1 MPQSLAELSRLI
13 PPAVVVFL
21 IFVFI
26 GQFIRQ
32 YRGPAKKLSAEL
44 TTCADS
50 ISRIRELAPHVRRV
64 SAGEV
69 LSKGSFAHHW
79 AEFQHTLHD
88 QYRDEDGERVIRQSR
103 ATAPASYYFSPQSV
117 VDTPLRTEYFRHLP
131 GILTGIGIIGTFFGL
146 IMGLS
151 GFDPGT
157 PEKVQESVNGLIRD
171 VFFAFIGSLVA
182 IVGAM
187 IVTHLEKHWLRV
199 CYERLEK
206 LTDAIDQL
214 FDAGVGEEYLA
225 DLVHSSQES
234 STQTRNLAHTMI
246 SEMRVLLTNIVDTQV
261 RESLKLAETLTGSY
275 KDSGDRMAAQ
285 ISQSIESS
293 FRAPLERIADSVS
306 AVSGDQ
312 SQMVGNMLQDVLL
325 AFMTKLEGTFGQ
337 QFQGLSAML
346 EQSVSSMQQMQSGF
360 AALVGDMRSASEA
373 STQTMSEQL
382 AKTMHDLHG
391 GQEAMQTSMNQMV
404 QTLQVAVESM
414 GTQGVEAGTK
424 IASQLERMYADGEA
438 RQQKMADQMDGFVQQ
453 MQDSVGRGQRET
465 IEQIAGTVRQLDGQM
480 QTMVEGMGQSLARAQ
495 ESGLESVSAASA
507 ALGARLDE
515 MFGTFEKRRQDMD
528 EHAQSALQRF
538 QQEAHTALSGLGD
551 QVRTLIDLVE
561 RERQSMRGTLD
572 ALSGQTERSIQ
583 GMQVGADKMRTA
595 AERFD
600 DAGGSVHDMLHSSA
614 DTVSGLRSGSS
625 EIAVAVRELSTI
637 VADYRQSRDV
647 TTQNIGVLQS
657 IIESAQREA
666 TLRQKAVEDLDR
678 LSVKIHAAYAETE
691 EYLGQ
696 VPEVLGKGFT
706 SFTEGVQD
714 SLSKTMR
721 KLDTD
726 LSNALGSLTAGVDQI
741 GERLEELS
749 GTPPAARH
757 ARA

>member
-1 MPQSLAELSRLI
+1 MLSTR
-13 PPAVVVFL
+13 
-21 IFVFI
+21 
-26 GQFIRQ
+26 
-32 YRGPAKKLSAEL
+32 
-44 TTCADS
+44 T
-50 ISRIRELAPHVRRV
+50 
-64 SAGEV
+64 
-69 LSKGSFAHHW
+69 
-79 AEFQHTLHD
+79 
-88 QYRDEDGERVIRQSR
+88 
-103 ATAPASYYFSPQSV
+103 
-117 VDTPLRTEYFRHLP
+117 LRTEYFRHLP

-157 PEKVQESVNGLIRD
+157 PDKVQKSVNGLIRD
-171 VFFAFIGSLVA
+171 VLYASIGSLAA

-187 IVTHLEKHWLRV
+187 VVTHLEKHWLRL
-199 CYERLEK
+199 CYERLEN
-206 LTDAIDQL
+206 LTDEIDRL

-275 KDSGDRMAAQ
+275 KESGAHMAAQ
-285 ISQSIESS
+285 ISHSIESS
-293 FRAPLERIADSVS
+293 FRAPLEKIADSVS

-312 SQMVGNMLQDVLL
+312 SQMVSGMLQDVLH
-325 AFMTKLEGTFGQ
+325 AFIAKLDGAFGQ

-346 EQSVSSMQQMQSGF
+346 QQSVASMQDMQSGF
-360 AALVGDMRSASEA
+360 AALVHDMRSASEA
-373 STQTMSEQL
+373 STQTMSAQL
-382 AKTMHDLHG
+382 AKTMHDLHD
-391 GQEAMQTSMNQMV
+391 GQEHMQASMNQMV
-404 QTLQVAVESM
+404 QTLQTAVESM

-424 IASQLERMYADGEA
+424 IAAQLERMYADGEA
-438 RQQKMADQMDGFVQQ
+438 RQQRMAEQMDDFVQQ

-465 IEQIAGTVRQLDGQM
+465 IERISGTVQQLDQQM

-495 ESGLESVSAASA
+495 EDGLRSVSEASV

-515 MFGTFEKRRQDMD
+515 LFGTFEKRRQDMD

-538 QQEAHTALSGLGD
+538 QQEAHAALAGLGD
-551 QVRTLIDLVE
+551 QVRTLVELVE
-561 RERQSMRGTLD
+561 RERQSMRNTLD

-583 GMQVGADKMRTA
+583 GMQTGADKMRVA

-600 DAGGSVHDMLHSSA
+600 NAGSSVHNMLLSSA

-625 EIAVAVRELSTI
+625 EIAVAMRELATI
-637 VADYRQSRDV
+637 VADHRQSRDV
-647 TTQNIGVLQS
+647 TTQNITMLQS

-666 TLRQKAVEDLDR
+666 TLRQKAVGDLER
-678 LSVKIHAAYAETE
+678 LSDKIRIAYGDTE

-696 VPEVLGKGFT
+696 VPAVLSGGFT
-706 SFTEGVQD
+706 SFTEGVQE

-721 KLDTD
+721 TLDTQ
-726 LSNALGSLTAGVDQI
+726 LSTALESLSSGVDQI
-741 GERLEELS
+741 GEKLEDLG
-749 GTPPAARH
+749 GTPPATRRL
-757 ARA
+757 RA